1 MKGMNALLERAR
13 ADKRDRD
20 DTRSPRTAGVVG
32 QRRGHP
38 PARALV
44 GGLLVALAAV
54 GAFVL
59 ATPGRGAVTEYVVAA
74 HAIEPG
80 ARIEAGDLALAPIDL
95 PPELAGLAFTDA
107 STLTGAISL
116 GPMAAGQLVQT
127 GGVAAA
133 PLSPFEV
140 SLALEGDRA
149 LDGRLTAGEHVAVL
163 ATYGS
168 GPEAET
174 LTVASSALVERI
186 SQPTGLSVGT
196 ADVVT
201 LGLPGETDAQAV
213 VHAARAGE
221 LTLVRTDAATP
232 GASYQPPFISPTDTD
247 GL

>member
-1 MKGMNALLERAR
+1 MKGTNALLERAQAER
-13 ADKRDRD
+13 RDRD
-20 DTRSPRTAGVVG
+20 DQRSPRTAGVVG
-32 QRRGHP
+32 QRRGRP

-54 GAFVL
+54 GGFVL
-59 ATPGRGAVTEYVVAA
+59 ATPSDGPVTEYVVVA

-80 ARIEAGDLALAPIDL
+80 ERIEAGDLALSAIDL
-95 PPELAGLAFTDA
+95 PPEIADLAFADPR
-107 STLTGAISL
+107 TLIGAVSL
-116 GPMAAGQLVQT
+116 GPMAAGQLMQT
-127 GGVAAA
+127 GGVAEAR
-133 PLSPFEV
+133 LSPFEV

-149 LDGRLTAGEHVAVL
+149 LDGRLAAGEHVAVL

-186 SQPTGLSVGT
+186 SKPTGLAVGS

-201 LGLPGETDAQAV
+201 LGLAAETDAQAV

-221 LTLVRTDAATP
+221 LTLVRSDVATA
-232 GASYQPPFISPTDTD
+232 GATYQPPLISTTAVD